1 MTGVNEPFEYKPPAF
16 GLSKSR
22 IAAFEQCPRR
32 LWLQFHSPQVAAAG
46 QDSALR
52 RLAVGN
58 EVGSVARAL
67 IPDGEMVEAD
77 PDLQAALDHTAELIV
92 AADRPIFEA
101 TLEHDGVLV
110 RIDVLMPIKVCD
122 EQAWHLVEVKSS
134 TTCKDYHVADLAT
147 QLWVAESCG
156 LKIANASVRHLNSGF
171 VLKRAGEYA
180 NLFRDAEFF
189 DNAAVIANERQSVV
203 EAARRILIGE
213 KPQCST
219 GSHCRSPFDCEFVAH
234 CKESEPKLPEW
245 PIAELPNTGKRLAA
259 TWAESQIYDLR
270 ELPNDAELN
279 ALHERIRQSVRS
291 GHAYADS
298 AAFSQSMAQWP
309 YPRTWLDFETI
320 AFAVP
325 RWLGTKPW
333 EAIPFQFSAHVEQAD
348 GSIEHLEALDLTG
361 NDPRPTIAE
370 ALLKLPSSGGVMA
383 WNKSYEAMVLRA
395 LAKAVPHHKA
405 ELLSLADRL
414 VDPMPLA
421 KAHYYHPD
429 QRGSFS
435 IKYVLPTIA
444 PDLDYQALD
453 VPDGMAA
460 QAAYL
465 EAIAPDCTPERNVE
479 TAAALRQYC
488 GQDTW
493 AMVVICDRLSGMQR
507 P

>member
-1 MTGVNEPFEYKPPAF
+1 MTGVNERIEYKPPAF

-32 LWLQFHSPQVAAAG
+32 LWLQVHSPQVAATG
-46 QDSALR
+46 QDGAQL
-52 RLAVGN
+52 RLAAGN
-58 EVGSVARAL
+58 EVGAVALAL
-67 IPDGEMVEAD
+67 IADGELIEAV
-77 PDLQAALDHTAELIV
+77 PDMQAALDHTAELIA

-110 RIDVLMPIKVCD
+110 RIDILMPIKVGN
-122 EQAWHLVEVKSS
+122 EQAWHLAEVKSS
-134 TTCKDYHVADLAT
+134 TTCKAYHVADLAT

-156 LKIANASVRHLNSGF
+156 LNITNASIRHLNSGF

-180 NLFRDAEFF
+180 NLFSDAKLY
-189 DNAAVIANERQSVV
+189 DDATAIANERQTVV
-203 EAARRILIGE
+203 DEARRILNGQ

-219 GSHCRSPFDCEFVAH
+219 GAHCTSPFDCEFVAQ
-234 CKESEPKLPEW
+234 CKEAEPEPPEW

-259 TWAESQIYDLR
+259 AWAESQIYDLR
-270 ELPNDAELN
+270 ELPEDAQLS
-279 ALHERIRQSVRS
+279 ALHERIRQAVTS
-291 GHAYADS
+291 GQAFVDS
-298 AAFSQSMAQWP
+298 TAFAQSMAQWD

-325 RWLGTKPW
+325 HWVGTKPW
-333 EAIPFQFSAHVEQAD
+333 EAIPFQFSAHVEQVD
-348 GSIEHLEALDLTG
+348 SSIEHVEALDLSG
-361 NDPRPTIAE
+361 NDPRSMIAE
-370 ALLKLPSSGGVMA
+370 ALSTLPTDGAVIA

-395 LAKAVPHHKA
+395 LAKAVPQHKA
-405 ELLSLADRL
+405 VLLSLADRL

-444 PDLDYQALD
+444 PELDYQSLE
-453 VPDGMAA
+453 VSDGMVA
-460 QAAYL
+460 QAVYL
-465 EAIAPDCTPERNVE
+465 EAIAPDCTEKRRTE
-479 TAAALRQYC
+479 IDTALKQYC
-488 GQDTW
+488 NQDTW
-493 AMVVICDRLSGMQR
+493 AMVLICDRLSGLQR